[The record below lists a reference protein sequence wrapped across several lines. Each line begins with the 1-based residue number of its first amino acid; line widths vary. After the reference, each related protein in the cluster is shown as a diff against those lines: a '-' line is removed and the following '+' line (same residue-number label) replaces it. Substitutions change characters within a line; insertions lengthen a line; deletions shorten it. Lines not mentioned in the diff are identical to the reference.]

1 MLLAILDS
9 LAQEMR
15 QLHFCHISSNSLTLQ
30 NIFVDPE
37 NSYRV
42 YILDFRNAKVD
53 LEAFLKL
60 PWENDVLELRDVR
73 ILKLKEKP

>member
-1 MLLAILDS
+1 VVLAILDN
-9 LAQEMR
+9 LVQEMR
-15 QLHFCHISSNSLTLQ
+15 KLHFCHISSNYLTPQ

-42 YILDFRNAKVD
+42 YILDFRNAKVN

-60 PWENDVLELRDVR
+60 PWENDVL
-73 ILKLKEKP
+73 